1 MMPVI
6 TLLTDFG
13 IDDAYVGIMKGV
25 ILSVNSCASIVDI
38 THHVEP
44 QNIVQASYIIQS
56 SYIYFP
62 EGTVHIV
69 VVDPGVGSDRAILA
83 VKKDNHF
90 FLAPDN
96 GILAPLIEN
105 KGADSIIRVTNPDY
119 FLDSVSQTFHGR
131 DIFAPVGAYL
141 SKGINIKQ
149 LGHPV
154 DQKKILKLNVKRPL
168 ILNEGL
174 MSGEIVSVDRFGNL
188 ITNID
193 SGLLNKICA
202 PGRDKAIE
210 IRIGNKKIKGLANT
224 YGCVK
229 RKIPIAI
236 IGSGGY
242 LEIAVNCGSASS
254 YFLAKTGD
262 EIFVAAT

>member
-1 MMPVI
+1 MPVI

-13 IDDAYVGIMKGV
+13 IDDAYVGIMKGA
-25 ILSVNSCASIVDI
+25 ILSINPFASIVDI

-56 SYIYFP
+56 SYTYFP

-69 VVDPGVGSDRAILA
+69 VVDPGVGGERAILA
-83 VKKDNHF
+83 VKMDRHL

-105 KGADSIIRVTNPDY
+105 KGADSIICVTNSDY

-131 DIFAPVGAYL
+131 DIFAPVGSHL
-141 SKGINIKQ
+141 SIGIDIKK
-149 LGHPV
+149 LGYPV
-154 DQKKILKLNVKRPL
+154 DSKKILKLNVKKPF

-174 MSGEIVSVDRFGNL
+174 ISGEIVSVDHFGNL

-193 SGLLNKICA
+193 SGLLNKLSV
-202 PGRDKAIE
+202 PGCDKAIE
-210 IRIGNKKIKGLANT
+210 IRIGKKKIKGLTNT
-224 YGCVK
+224 YGSAK
-229 RKIPIAI
+229 RTSPLAI

-262 EIFVAAT
+262 KIFVAAI